1 MVYELAKAQYDAA
14 VAGCEQER
22 PQLES
27 TIRTDMDQIITS
39 KEHLASKIRGT
50 ALQGCST
57 GMWGC
62 AHGCWGGC
70 SRGAARLLAPLG
82 GACPRWRCPRR
93 LGMRWAVPPQA
104 WQEWVQ
110 YSPGALCK
118 NSWCCHERGSLLL
131 EGFGNRGSS
140 FCLEWV

>member
-1 MVYELAKAQYDAA
+1 MVYELAKAQHDAA

-50 ALQGCST
+50 ALQGCT

-62 AHGCWGGC
+62 AHGSWGGC
-70 SRGAARLLAPLG
+70 SRGAAQLLAPLAGCTSSQEVGDKVGSHAPGVAGMGSVQTQGHCARIPGAVMKG
-82 GACPRWRCPRR
+82 GASCGRG
-93 LGMRWAVPPQA
+93 LGTGAAPSA
-104 WQEWVQ
+104 W
-110 YSPGALCK
+110 G
-118 NSWCCHERGSLLL
+118 
-131 EGFGNRGSS
+131 GFR
-140 FCLEWV
+140 V